1 MLHARRDTCF
11 IFVVNLI
18 KSRFERENAI
28 YIIKFAC
35 SKNNKVIISNSS
47 RRESD
52 TSLPSSAAE
61 SKDSLGSFDSNST
74 LTGRELDDSI
84 ILSRIRK
91 SLEQKEAFLRRPSQ
105 PTGWVTPDAPPPIK
119 QKEFYARPQK
129 LQKPAW
135 PPPAASPPPASPPP
149 TQQNQEQKKEE
160 CSASVDSGTYSGYGE
175 VNGTHNDR
183 ARLKQDK
190 NQFVSTLSKIQETA
204 PSIQSNN
211 GPLTNGDKDDLT
223 ANNQDNRYVFF
234 VTLVG

>member
-1 MLHARRDTCF
+1 MISYISSKF
-11 IFVVNLI
+11 ELI
-18 KSRFERENAI
+18 QWNT
-28 YIIKFAC
+28 
-35 SKNNKVIISNSS
+35 VHS

-105 PTGWVTPDAPPPIK
+105 PTGWVTPDPPPIK

-135 PPPAASPPPASPPP
+135 PPPSSPPLAASPPPP
-149 TQQNQEQKKEE
+149 QIQELKKEE
-160 CSASVDSGTYSGYGE
+160 CATSVDSGTYSGYGE
-175 VNGTHNDR
+175 VNGHIDKS
-183 ARLKQDK
+183 RLKQDK
-190 NQFVSTLSKIQETA
+190 SQFVATLSKIQETS
-204 PSIQSNN
+204 PSISTNVGTMSN
-211 GPLTNGDKDDLT
+211 GSSTEFKDENASAT
-223 ANNQDNRYVFF
+223 NQDNR
-234 VTLVG
+234 